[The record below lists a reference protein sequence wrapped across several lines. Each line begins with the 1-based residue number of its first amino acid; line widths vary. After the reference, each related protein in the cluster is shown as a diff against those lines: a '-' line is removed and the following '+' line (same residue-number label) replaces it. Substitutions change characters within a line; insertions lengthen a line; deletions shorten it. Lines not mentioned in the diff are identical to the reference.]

1 MADGFFEHSLPL
13 EVMWADIDY
22 MSDYKDFTVD
32 QKNFGDLGEYMMGLR
47 KSNNIKFVPI
57 VEAGIAER
65 LPTILPNG
73 TIESYHSY
81 TEGIEADIFIDSGA
95 LNQYLHQI
103 K

>member
-1 MADGFFEHSLPL
+1 
-13 EVMWADIDY
+13 MWADIDY

-32 QKNFGDLGEYMMGLR
+32 QENFGDLGEYMMGLR
-47 KSNNIKFVPI
+47 KSNNIKFIPI

-65 LPTILPNG
+65 LPIT
-73 TIESYHSY
+73 ESYPSY
-81 TEGIEADIFIDSGA
+81 TDGIAADVFVDSGA